1 MNCQTC
7 QERMTELA
15 DARLD
20 EGTAESVRGH
30 LESCPA
36 CRRELDAVRS
46 SLEALDALRPA
57 APSHRLRARVM
68 GHIETEK
75 LASRGQAEWAMSI
88 RSAAAAGRG
97 TGRRWGP
104 AIIQALGAC
113 ALLALGFFA
122 GERKAAERQLADLR
136 ARVDTMGQIVEQSV
150 LQKRPAGDR
159 LEVILTAASTRRPGE
174 QVIDG
179 LINAMAFDPSVNVRL
194 NALTALYG
202 HSDQE
207 VVRAGVLA
215 CLPREQNPLVQISMI
230 DFLAATRDR
239 DASPELLRIAGDD
252 RANADVRESARRAID
267 ML

>member
-1 MNCQTC
+1 MNCQNC
-7 QERMTELA
+7 QERMAELA

-20 EGTAESVRGH
+20 EGTAASVRGH
-30 LESCPA
+30 IDGCPV
-36 CRRELDAVRS
+36 CRREFEAVRAT
-46 SLEALDALRPA
+46 LEALDTLRPA

-75 LASRGQAEWAMSI
+75 LALRSQAEWASSI

-113 ALLALGFFA
+113 ALLALGFLV

-159 LEVILTAASTRRPGE
+159 LETILTAAATRRPGE

-202 HSDQE
+202 HADQE

-215 CLPREQNPLVQISMI
+215 CLPREQNPLVQVSMI
-230 DFLAATRDR
+230 DFLAGARDR
-239 DASPELLRIAGDD
+239 EASPELLRIAGDD
-252 RANADVRESARRAID
+252 KANADVRESARRAID